1 MFKSI
6 INEMETLDGADVLA
20 PLIEH
25 EFRGR
30 IALVSSFGAESA
42 VLLHMVAQ
50 IDRSVPVISL
60 DTEKLFWETIAYR
73 SQTHRPAGT

>member
-1 MFKSI
+1 MFETI
-6 INEMETLDGADVLA
+6 ISEMETLDGADALA

-30 IALVSSFGAESA
+30 IALVSSFGAELA

-60 DTEKLFWETIAYR
+60 DTEKLFWETIDYR
-73 SQTHRPAGT
+73 SSS